1 MRRSRNPIF
10 DNVNESID
18 IKNESNII
26 NSNSTP
32 KSTITTIIFYLSY
45 YICSTI
51 LNVVI
56 DTNNIML
63 DSIADSTYHIDR
75 RLYYIILKKNCH

>member
-10 DNVNESID
+10 DNVYESID

-32 KSTITTIIFYLSY
+32 KSTITTIITGILYL
-45 YICSTI
+45 
-51 LNVVI
+51 LF
-56 DTNNIML
+56 L
-63 DSIADSTYHIDR
+63 DKDYAD
-75 RLYYIILKKNCH
+75 

>member
-1 MRRSRNPIF
+1 MRRSRNPIY

-32 KSTITTIIFYLSY
+32 KSTIAIIVDILYLL
-45 YICSTI
+45 I
-51 LNVVI
+51 LDKDYV
-56 DTNNIML
+56 D
-63 DSIADSTYHIDR
+63 
-75 RLYYIILKKNCH
+75 